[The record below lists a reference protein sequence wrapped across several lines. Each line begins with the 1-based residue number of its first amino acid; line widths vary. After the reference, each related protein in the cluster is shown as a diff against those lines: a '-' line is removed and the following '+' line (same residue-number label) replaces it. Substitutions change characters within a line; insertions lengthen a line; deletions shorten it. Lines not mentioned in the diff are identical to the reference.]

1 MNSLMQMMS
10 AMNGGGAAGVDGMTI
25 MMQAVGA
32 AIRGESPQAFLKRLA
47 NQHPSMKKV
56 NFNDLMGSAQ
66 QLAKENNID
75 IDQLKSKLDDTIS
88 PISRSK
94 LSGRKF

>member
-1 MNSLMQMMS
+1 MNPLLQIMS
-10 AMNGGGAAGVDGMTI
+10 SGSAAGADGMSI

-32 AIRGESPQAFLKRLA
+32 AIRGESPQAFMKRLA
-47 NQHPSMKKV
+47 NQHPAMKKV

-66 QLAKENNID
+66 QLAKENNVD

-88 PISRSK
+88 PMLPNK
-94 LSGRKF
+94 

>member
-1 MNSLMQMMS
+1 MQMMS
-10 AMNGGGAAGVDGMTI
+10 GGSAGGIDFMSI
-25 MMQAVGA
+25 LMQMVGA
-32 AIRGESPQAFLKRLA
+32 AIRGESPQAFMKRLA

-66 QLAKENNID
+66 QLAKENNVD

-88 PISRSK
+88 PMLPNK
-94 LSGRKF
+94 

>member
-88 PISRSK
+88 PMLPNK
-94 LSGRKF
+94 